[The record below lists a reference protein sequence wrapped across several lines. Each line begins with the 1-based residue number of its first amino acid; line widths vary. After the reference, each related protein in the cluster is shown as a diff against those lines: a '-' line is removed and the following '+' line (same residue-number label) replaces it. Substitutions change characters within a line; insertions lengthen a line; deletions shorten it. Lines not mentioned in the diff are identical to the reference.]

1 MTGRDTQCSGLV
13 EAVVFGERWDLM
25 VLKIFS
31 SFNNSV
37 IQVFLLLY
45 LSLCVD
51 SNHLIPAA
59 APVHPIK
66 MEKQGKTQGV
76 S

>member
-1 MTGRDTQCSGLV
+1 
-13 EAVVFGERWDLM
+13 M

-59 APVHPIK
+59 APAHPIK